1 MIQGAPADTQNP
13 DSARKNHSPRNP
25 QVHVLIQRLQQQ
37 MDRAVEVFAPADGS
51 EPSEHGC
58 AMGGNLNDLLAHNA
72 EHERMH
78 LGQIAD
84 RRYSLGLLQRT
95 PRQRFLAEW
104 YRERAALTAL
114 LLDLPDEA
122 LDKVTDE
129 GTTTIRQIVEHVLFW
144 DKDSVEHTAAAAA
157 TVQSSDGGQ

>member
-1 MIQGAPADTQNP
+1 MTQVTATNTENADTP
-13 DSARKNHSPRNP
+13 KNDNP
-25 QVHVLIQRLQQQ
+25 QVRVLIQRLQQQ
-37 MDRAVEVFAPADGS
+37 MNRAVEVFAPVEGAEAS
-51 EPSEHGC
+51 SHGC

-122 LDKVTDE
+122 LDTATDE
-129 GTTTIRQIVEHVLFW
+129 GATTIRQIVEHVLFW

-157 TVQSSDGGQ
+157 AIQSSDAGQ

>member
-1 MIQGAPADTQNP
+1 MTQENP
-13 DSARKNHSPRNP
+13 EVRA
-25 QVHVLIQRLQQQ
+25 LIRRLQEQ
-37 MDRAVEVFAPADGS
+37 MNRAVEVFTPVQGPEASA
-51 EPSEHGC
+51 HGC
-58 AMGGNLNDLLAHNA
+58 AMGGDLNDLLAHNA

-78 LGQIAD
+78 IGQIAD

-95 PRQRFLAEW
+95 PRERYLAEW

-114 LLDLPDEA
+114 LFDLPDEA

-144 DKDSVEHTAAAAA
+144 DKDSVEDTAAAAQA
-157 TVQSSDGGQ
+157 SSGGQ